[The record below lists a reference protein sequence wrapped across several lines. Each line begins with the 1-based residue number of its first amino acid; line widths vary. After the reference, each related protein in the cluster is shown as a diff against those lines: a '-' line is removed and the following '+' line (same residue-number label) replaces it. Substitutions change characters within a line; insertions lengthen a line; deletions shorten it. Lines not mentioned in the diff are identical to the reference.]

1 MRSFILIAATLFSCS
16 VMANEAPPSFDPA
29 SVPERL
35 RVLEGRT
42 AFIKIPPQEDAPLYA
57 VQGAVLRGNVPA
69 QVVTPGNTTS
79 IPVELAFRE
88 QQFDR
93 FVQGYI
99 SEAVMI
105 AFMDKQGSEGVGF
118 VLLEN
123 GAAVRIIA
131 PRVNDGFATQV
142 LPLTGHMSEAKCG
155 GEIHVWVSSCFLR
168 FGSAAD
174 QELLNRGKVCR

>member
-1 MRSFILIAATLFSCS
+1 MMRLLILVATTLISCS
-16 VMANEAPPSFDPA
+16 VIANEAPPGFDQA

-42 AFIKIPPQEDAPLYA
+42 AFIKIPSQDDAPLLA
-57 VQGAVLRGNVPA
+57 AQGAALMGNVPA
-69 QVVTPGNTTS
+69 QVVTPENTTS
-79 IPVELAFRE
+79 IPLELALRGRE
-88 QQFDR
+88 FDR

-99 SEAVMI
+99 SETDLV
-105 AFMDKQGSEGVGF
+105 AFMDKQSSATGF
-118 VLLEN
+118 VMLED

-142 LPLTGHMSEAKCG
+142 LPLTGHMSEAKFG
-155 GEIHVWVSSCFLR
+155 GEVHVWVSSCFLR
-168 FGSAAD
+168 FTSAAD